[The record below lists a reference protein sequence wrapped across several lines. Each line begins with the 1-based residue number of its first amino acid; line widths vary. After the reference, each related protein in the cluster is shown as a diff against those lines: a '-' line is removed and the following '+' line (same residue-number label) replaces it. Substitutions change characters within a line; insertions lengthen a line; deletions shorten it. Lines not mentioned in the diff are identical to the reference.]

1 MDKSLFNEKGL
12 FLNLMKHFGT
22 LLLFFLDV
30 LDSILETI
38 SLLHL
43 NFHIIHGSSS
53 LIWESISMYF
63 LLLEFIMNDIIIVYL
78 LKCLL
83 FC

>member
-1 MDKSLFNEKGL
+1 MDKSLFNKEGL

-43 NFHIIHGSSS
+43 NFSVFIEVFVILLM
-53 LIWESISMYF
+53 LIMY
-63 LLLEFIMNDIIIVYL
+63 VYVYNNWVS
-78 LKCLL
+78 
-83 FC
+83 